1 MFTALTHISRMT
13 VIVKTLARHDALWP
27 LDPVAERSRAAR
39 VLRRAVKGLW
49 GRPNTGRPGERLADA
64 LSALGPTY
72 VKLGQALSVRADLVG
87 EAVAHD
93 LSRLQ
98 DGLDPFPFE
107 DARRAIEAELVGP
120 LEKFYDDFHETPV
133 AAASIAQVH
142 FARLKPEE
150 GEEEGAE
157 VAVKVL
163 RPGIER
169 QFERDITLFRWLAGL
184 VERLAPSLRR
194 LKPVAVVD
202 TFERWIDTEM
212 DLRLEGAAASELREN
227 CEGDEGFHVVRVDWE
242 RTGRRVLTIE
252 RLYGCRIDDLESL
265 RAGGQDIEDILRR
278 SASVFFLQV
287 FRDGFF
293 HADMHPGNMFVAAD
307 GTLCP
312 VDFGIMGRVDRRTR
326 FFLADIL
333 TGFLNR
339 DYRRVADTHFEY
351 GIVPASKSREEF
363 TQALR
368 AIGEPLLD
376 KPLAEISIARLL
388 SHLFRTTERF
398 EMETQPDLLLLQKT
412 MLVAEGVGRKL
423 NPNVNMW
430 LMARPMVEDW
440 VIANRSPEA
449 RIVEGVRETV
459 GALERLPTTLRR
471 AEETLERLSRDGA
484 RNSGGSGGS
493 GDSGPTRRNQELA
506 TWLPAIFAVLVV
518 LLIARVL

>member
-1 MFTALTHISRMT
+1 MFTALSHLARMT
-13 VIVKTLARHDALWP
+13 AIVRTLARYDALWP
-27 LDPVAERSRAAR
+27 LDPVAERSRLAR
-39 VLRRAVKGLW
+39 TVRGTVRLVW
-49 GRPNTGRPGERLADA
+49 GKPHKGRPGERLADA
-64 LSALGPTY
+64 LTDLGPTY

-98 DGLDPFPFE
+98 DSLAPFPFA
-107 DARRAIEAELVGP
+107 DAKRAIETELAGP
-120 LEKFYDDFHETPV
+120 LERFYDDFEEEPV

-150 GEEEGAE
+150 GQDEGDA

-169 QFERDITLFRWLAGL
+169 QFERDVALFRWLARA
-184 VERLAPSLRR
+184 VERLAPPLRR

-202 TFERWIDTEM
+202 TFERWVETEM

-252 RLYGCRIDDLESL
+252 RLTGHRIDDLEGL
-265 RAGGQDIEDILRR
+265 RAEGHDIDDILKR
-278 SASVFFLQV
+278 SATIFFLQV

-293 HADMHPGNMFVAAD
+293 HADMHPGNMFVAED

-339 DYRRVADTHFEY
+339 DYRRVADTHFDY
-351 GIVPASKSREEF
+351 GIVPPTKSREEF

-430 LMARPMVEDW
+430 LLARPMIEDW
-440 VIANRSPEA
+440 VIANRGPEA
-449 RIVEGVRETV
+449 RVIEGITETV
-459 GALERLPTTLRR
+459 GALERLPSTLRK
-471 AEETLERLSRDGA
+471 AEETLERLSREGA
-484 RNSGGSGGS
+484 RGGPADENGG
-493 GDSGPTRRNQELA
+493 PRRQELA
-506 TWLPAIFAVLVV
+506 IWLPALFAVLVV
-518 LLIARVL
+518 LLAARIL

>member
-1 MFTALTHISRMT
+1 MFTALSHFARMT
-13 VIVKTLARHDALWP
+13 AIVRTLARHDALWP
-27 LDPVAERSRAAR
+27 LDPLAERVRAVRLGRA
-39 VLRRAVKGLW
+39 VLRRLW
-49 GRPNTGRPGERLADA
+49 GKPHQGRPGERLADA
-64 LSALGPTY
+64 LTALGPTY

-87 EAVAHD
+87 EDVARD

-98 DGLDPFPFE
+98 DRLDPFPF
-107 DARRAIEAELVGP
+107 DQARAAVEAELGGP
-120 LEKFYDDFHETPV
+120 LDRFYASFDETPV

-142 FARLKPEE
+142 FATLPPADGEAE
-150 GEEEGAE
+150 GEP

-163 RPGIER
+163 RPGIEQR
-169 QFERDITLFRWLAGL
+169 FERDIALFHWLARM
-184 VERLAPSLRR
+184 VERLAPGLRR

-202 TFERWIDTEM
+202 TFQRWIETEM

-242 RTGRRVLTIE
+242 RTGQRVLTIE
-252 RLYGCRIDDLESL
+252 RLTGCRIDDLAALE
-265 RAGGQDIEDILRR
+265 AGGHDVRDILKR
-278 SASVFFLQV
+278 SATVFFLQV

-293 HADMHPGNMFVAAD
+293 HADMHPGNMFVAED

-333 TGFLNR
+333 IGFLNR
-339 DYRRVADTHFEY
+339 DYRRVADTHFDY
-351 GIVPASKSREEF
+351 GAVPPTKSRDEF
-363 TQALR
+363 MQALR

-423 NPNVNMW
+423 DPNVNMW
-430 LMARPMVEDW
+430 LLARPMIEDW
-440 VIANRSPEA
+440 VVANRGPEA
-449 RIVEGVRETV
+449 RVIDGVRETV
-459 GALERLPTTLRR
+459 GALERLPGTLRR

-484 RNSGGSGGS
+484 RNPEENRAFERLREASI
-493 GDSGPTRRNQELA
+493 
-506 TWLPAIFAVLVV
+506 WLPAIFAVLVV
-518 LLIARVL
+518 LLIARFL